1 MKQVQRVLVNY
12 SADLF
17 GMCSA
22 LYELGGLCVMDDASG
37 CNSTYDTHDEPRW
50 FDMDSM
56 IYISALT
63 ENDAVMGNDKKLIDD
78 ICEVAEAE
86 RPKFIALGGSPIPM
100 MMGTD
105 FRGLARVIE
114 KRTGIPSFG
123 IRSSGMHTYEIG
135 AGQAFA
141 ALVDLFCVKSI
152 QPGEA
157 ADRRAALRQERK
169 AAGGTHRIGVNILG
183 VTPLDFSI
191 VGNAEALTAF
201 FEQNGCAVV
210 SSWAMGCTLE
220 QLSLAGLADVTIV
233 VSATGL
239 PAARRLQEVY
249 GTPYVTGIPI
259 GERASSDLLKRVYA
273 ESGAAKPEQ
282 WNADVPGKKAERFH
296 AAAKGNPLLA
306 DARLS
311 TDEWNMLRSQK
322 AEDESSC
329 DGTGYY
335 TSFPLRKSDFAANP
349 DASVYIIGEPV
360 FASSFRSCLEAD
372 CGARCVKIICPL
384 EETCGLLRECD
395 LHTEEEDD
403 IRESIRSAD
412 ILIADPVYRRI
423 LPEDKDLLFIDFP
436 HEAYSGRLYRAD
448 IPVFIGKNILF

>member
-63 ENDAVMGNDKKLIDD
+63 ENDAVMGNDNKLIDD

-105 FRGLARVIE
+105 FKGLARVIE

-123 IRSSGMHTYEIG
+123 IKSSGMHTYEIG

-141 ALVDLFCVKSI
+141 ALVDAFCVKAV

-157 ADRRAALRQERK
+157 ADRRAALKQERK
-169 AAGGTHRIGVNILG
+169 SAGSTYRIGVNILG

-191 VGNAEALTAF
+191 VGNAESLTTF
-201 FEQNGCAVV
+201 FEQNGCTVI

-220 QLSLAGLADVTIV
+220 QLSLAGLADVNIV
-233 VSATGL
+233 VSSTGL
-239 PAARRLQEVY
+239 SAARRLQEVY

-259 GERASSDLLKRVYA
+259 GARASFDLLDRVYT

-282 WNADVPGKKAERFH
+282 WNADVPDVAGGPFS

-311 TDEWNMLRSQK
+311 TDEWNLLHAHN
-322 AEDESSC
+322 AEDKACS
-329 DGTGYY
+329 GGIVHHA
-335 TSFPLRKSDFAANP
+335 SFPLRKSVFTARK
-349 DASVYIIGEPV
+349 DAVVCIIGEPV
-360 FASSFRSCLEAD
+360 FASSLRSCLETD
-372 CGARCVKIICPL
+372 CGANHVQIICPL

-395 LHTEEEDD
+395 VQTEEEDG
-403 IRESIRSAD
+403 IGECMCSAD

-423 LPEDKDLLFIDFP
+423 VPKNRNIVFIDFP
-436 HEAYSGRLYRAD
+436 HEAYSGRLYRAE
-448 IPVFIGKNILF
+448 IPVFIGKNILV